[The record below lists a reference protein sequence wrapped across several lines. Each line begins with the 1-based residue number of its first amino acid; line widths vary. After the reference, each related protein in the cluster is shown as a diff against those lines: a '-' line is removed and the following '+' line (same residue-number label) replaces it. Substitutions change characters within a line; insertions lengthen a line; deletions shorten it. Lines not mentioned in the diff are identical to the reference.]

1 MLLVRTESKEAGDR
15 CLEEPREM
23 PKRQKQEDS
32 AASTPSWVLTEKN
45 ISQARTGRFAKMSFM
60 HDAEGNVRRISRRS
74 VGAGSREKRCILTIG
89 LTRAELADM
98 TGLIIYGLS
107 ASSVIELRIL
117 RSK

>member
-1 MLLVRTESKEAGDR
+1 
-15 CLEEPREM
+15 M
-23 PKRQKQEDS
+23 PKRQGCATSIVQS
-32 AASTPSWVLTEKN
+32 PSWVLTEKN

-60 HDAEGNVRRISRRS
+60 HDAKGNVRRISRRS
-74 VGAGSREKRCILTIG
+74 AGAGSRAKRCTLTIG

-107 ASSVIELRIL
+107 ASSAIELRIL